1 MGTPQLQGLCST
13 LNWFRAGSLRL
24 LQDCPP
30 FCHIPGSRH
39 DMIRLDTL
47 NMRPHQCEE
56 PWKPISGFSETTQLV
71 KVDSAITRPVLIDV
85 QDTHPNSVLFS
96 FGIAEQCS
104 RHEKIMQF
112 LMSGSNEVEGCE
124 LDMSMLSSLM
134 GPQALTRN
142 NLYGAGVQP
151 SLIYHPSNEFYA
163 PLPLLELIGDLARR
177 SKIELN
183 ADGQVSFTGDSTK
196 LKDILLVVAEHYL
209 SENSTKWRKQS
220 MLIPHFN
227 SISTILSNRLDCI
240 EARANVHE
248 SSTVLENMKFAPLK
262 SPEKIKLRPSP
273 KKKTNK
279 KAVRERD
286 LYKKNYFHACECL
299 LSIMMD
305 KKRNGKTAM
314 LSLKKSGPELPQLL
328 MQFSASIAGTG
339 IAVLFSVICK
349 LAYSRVPFC
358 ASRLFSTGFGFGL
371 VWLSSAVNRLRDTV
385 VYINKNSGKLNLKE
399 EEMMRKLDRSVKEV
413 FFRAATV
420 MAVAVLR
427 LA

>member
-1 MGTPQLQGLCST
+1 MFKL
-13 LNWFRAGSLRL
+13 SLMASHGYPPAPGFVFQPELVSGRVSK
-24 LQDCPP
+24 DCPP

-39 DMIRLDTL
+39 DMISLDTL
-47 NMRPHQCEE
+47 NMRPHQSEE
-56 PWKPISGFSETTQLV
+56 PWKPVSGFSETTQLV

-85 QDTHPNSVLFS
+85 QDTHPNSILFS

-124 LDMSMLSSLM
+124 PDMSMLSSLM
-134 GPQALTRN
+134 GPQALTIN

-151 SLIYHPSNEFYA
+151 SLIYHPS
-163 PLPLLELIGDLARR
+163 
-177 SKIELN
+177 
-183 ADGQVSFTGDSTK
+183 DSTE
-196 LKDILLVVAEHYL
+196 LKDILSVVAAHYL
-209 SENSTKWRKQS
+209 SKNSTKWRKQS

-227 SISTILSNRLDCI
+227 RLDCI
-240 EARANVHE
+240 ETRANVHE

-305 KKRNGKTAM
+305 KKRNGKTAV

-399 EEMMRKLDRSVKEV
+399 EEMTRKLDRSVKEV
-413 FFRAATV
+413 FFSAATV

>member
-1 MGTPQLQGLCST
+1 MFKL
-13 LNWFRAGSLRL
+13 SLMASHGYPPAPGFVFHPELVSGRVSK
-24 LQDCPP
+24 DCPP

-227 SISTILSNRLDCI
+227 S
-240 EARANVHE
+240 
-248 SSTVLENMKFAPLK
+248 
-262 SPEKIKLRPSP
+262 PEKIKLRPSP

>member
-1 MGTPQLQGLCST
+1 MFKL
-13 LNWFRAGSLRL
+13 SLMASHGYPPAPGFVFHPELVSGRVSK
-24 LQDCPP
+24 DCPP

-39 DMIRLDTL
+39 DMIRLDTV
-47 NMRPHQCEE
+47 NMRAHQCEE

-220 MLIPHFN
+220 MLIPHF
-227 SISTILSNRLDCI
+227 NRLDCI